1 MASKHM
7 KRYSISSAIREMQ
20 TKNTMRYFY
29 TLLRMAKIVKADNAK
44 MWSHGNA
51 HSLLVEMQMV
61 LWRTVWEFLTK
72 LNILLPYDQVIVILG
87 FTQLI

>member
-1 MASKHM
+1 M

-29 TLLRMAKIVKADNAK
+29 THIRMAKIVKADNAK

>member
-1 MASKHM
+1 M